1 MKGSSSSPISTKTN
15 STKDVTKGKVV
26 TETTMIKGKVVVK
39 PKATSDDRRKST
51 GFDGWAAFFFCGPP
65 SFGANFKGPFASVSL
80 NGPPLLAPTSKACAL
95 SCEPK

>member
-51 GFDGWAAFFFCGPP
+51 GFDGWAAVLRSQFQRAICICVTQRP
-65 SFGANFKGPFASVSL
+65 SAARTDLKGL
-80 NGPPLLAPTSKACAL
+80 CLKLCA
-95 SCEPK
+95 